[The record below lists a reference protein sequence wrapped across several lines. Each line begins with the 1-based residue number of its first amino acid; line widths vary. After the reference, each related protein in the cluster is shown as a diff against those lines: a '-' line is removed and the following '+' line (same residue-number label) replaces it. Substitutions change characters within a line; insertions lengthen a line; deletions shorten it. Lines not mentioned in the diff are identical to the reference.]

1 VEQSQAAKQFKVNKF
16 MLLKEF
22 FYFDKDGQDFED
34 DKRYNAQRDISV
46 IKPSDTRKTRLTLE
60 QLNQI
65 RRTSEAREIEQAKE
79 LEFVQMMYGQPAQE
93 EQAL

>member
-1 VEQSQAAKQFKVNKF
+1 

-22 FYFDKDGQDFED
+22 FYFDKNATEFED
-34 DKRYNAQRDISV
+34 DKRFDAQRDISV

-65 RRTSEAREIEQAKE
+65 RRTAEAREVEQAKE
-79 LEFVQMMYGQPAQE
+79 LEFVQLMYGQHAQE
-93 EQAL
+93 ETTL

>member
-1 VEQSQAAKQFKVNKF
+1 

-22 FYFDKDGQDFED
+22 FYFDQNGKNFED
-34 DKRYNAQRDISV
+34 DMRYDAQRDISV

-60 QLNQI
+60 QLNTI
-65 RRTSEAREIEQAKE
+65 RRTAEAREIEQAKE
-79 LEFVQMMYGQPAQE
+79 LEFIQMMYGQPVQE

>member
-1 VEQSQAAKQFKVNKF
+1 

-22 FYFDKDGQDFED
+22 FYFDKNATEFED
-34 DKRYNAQRDISV
+34 DKRFDAQRDISV

-65 RRTSEAREIEQAKE
+65 RRTAEAREVEQAKE
-79 LEFVQMMYGQPAQE
+79 LEFVQLMYGQPAHE
-93 EQAL
+93 ETAL

>member
-1 VEQSQAAKQFKVNKF
+1 

-22 FYFDKDGQDFED
+22 FYFDKQGNDFED
-34 DKRYNAQRDISV
+34 DKRYDSQKDISV

-65 RRTSEAREIEQAKE
+65 RRTAEAREVEQAKE
-79 LEFVQMMYGQPAQE
+79 LEFVQLMYGQPAQE
-93 EQAL
+93 ETAL

>member
-1 VEQSQAAKQFKVNKF
+1 

-22 FYFDKDGQDFED
+22 FYFDKNATEFED
-34 DKRYNAQRDISV
+34 DKRFDAQRDISV

-65 RRTSEAREIEQAKE
+65 RRTAEAREVE
-79 LEFVQMMYGQPAQE
+79 
-93 EQAL
+93 

>member
-1 VEQSQAAKQFKVNKF
+1 

-22 FYFDKDGQDFED
+22 FYFDKQGNDFED
-34 DKRYNAQRDISV
+34 DKRFDSQRDISV
-46 IKPSDTRKTRLTLE
+46 VKPSDTRKTRLTLE

-79 LEFVQMMYGQPAQE
+79 LDFIQSMYGQPAQE
-93 EQAL
+93 EATL

>member
-1 VEQSQAAKQFKVNKF
+1 

-22 FYFDKDGQDFED
+22 FYFDKQGNDFED
-34 DKRYNAQRDISV
+34 DKRFDSQRDISV
-46 IKPSDTRKTRLTLE
+46 VKPSDTRKTRLTLE

-79 LEFVQMMYGQPAQE
+79 LEFIQSMYGQPAQE
-93 EQAL
+93 EATL

>member
-1 VEQSQAAKQFKVNKF
+1 

-22 FYFDKDGQDFED
+22 FYFDKQGNDFED
-34 DKRYNAQRDISV
+34 DKRYDSQKDISV

-79 LEFVQMMYGQPAQE
+79 LEFIQTMYGQPAQE
-93 EQAL
+93 EATL

>member
-1 VEQSQAAKQFKVNKF
+1 

-22 FYFDKDGQDFED
+22 FYFDKNATEFED
-34 DKRYNAQRDISV
+34 DKRFDAQRDISV

-65 RRTSEAREIEQAKE
+65 RRTAEAREVEQAKE
-79 LEFVQMMYGQPAQE
+79 LEFVQLMYGQPAQE
-93 EQAL
+93 ETAL

>member
-1 VEQSQAAKQFKVNKF
+1 

-22 FYFDKDGQDFED
+22 FYFDKNGKDFED

-60 QLNQI
+60 QLNTI
-65 RRTSEAREIEQAKE
+65 RRTAEAREIEQAKE
-79 LEFVQMMYGQPAQE
+79 LEFIQMMYGQPVQE

>member
-1 VEQSQAAKQFKVNKF
+1 

-22 FYFDKDGQDFED
+22 FYFDKNGNDFED

-46 IKPSDTRKTRLTLE
+46 IKLTDTRKTRLTLE

-65 RRTSEAREIEQAKE
+65 RRTSEAREVEQAKE

>member
-1 VEQSQAAKQFKVNKF
+1 

-22 FYFDKDGQDFED
+22 FYFDKDGKSFGD
-34 DKRYNAQRDISV
+34 DKRYSADRDISV
-46 IKPSDTRKTRLTLE
+46 VKSDDTRKTRLTLE